1 MSPPHLY
8 LSREFKTGRPGMKT
22 CSACGKQST
31 LDASAC
37 MWCHAPL
44 TANAL
49 TEPPFTGAPGT
60 NGKAIA
66 SLICGFFFFFLP
78 AAIAAV
84 ILGRS
89 SRREIRRSRGQQTG
103 DGLATAGSVLGY
115 LGISIVPV
123 LIIAA
128 IAIPNLLRAKMAA
141 NEAGAVG
148 SLRSYSYAM
157 GAYAAK
163 CPQIGF
169 PHSLA
174 NLGQGRGDCE
184 RGQLLDNSLGTSNPV
199 KFGYYFHYAPGEPDN
214 LGRITSFSITAD
226 PVTPGTTGVRYFY
239 TDQSGV
245 VRVNLSP
252 PADAESAPL

>member
-1 MSPPHLY
+1 V
-8 LSREFKTGRPGMKT
+8 KT

-31 LDASAC
+31 LDATAC
-37 MWCHAPL
+37 MWCHASL
-44 TANAL
+44 GANAL
-49 TEPPFTGAPGT
+49 AAEPPFTGTPGT

-66 SLICGFFFFFLP
+66 SLICGLFFFFLP

-89 SRREIRRSRGQQTG
+89 SRREIRRSRGLQTG

-115 LGISIVPV
+115 LGISIIPV
-123 LIIAA
+123 MIIAA

-157 GAYAAK
+157 CAYAAK

-169 PHSLA
+169 PRSLA

-184 RGQLLDNSLGTSNPV
+184 RGQLLDNSLGTATPV
-199 KFGYYFHYAPGEPDN
+199 KFGYYFRYTPGDPDN
-214 LGRITSFSITAD
+214 LGQITSFRITAD
-226 PVTPGTTGVRYFY
+226 PVTPGTTGTRHFYF
-239 TDQSGV
+239 DQTGV
-245 VRVNLSP
+245 IRVNLSQ
-252 PADAESAPL
+252 PADAESPPLN

>member
-1 MSPPHLY
+1 
-8 LSREFKTGRPGMKT
+8 
-22 CSACGKQST
+22 
-31 LDASAC
+31 
-37 MWCHAPL
+37 MWCHASL
-44 TANAL
+44 GASAVAA
-49 TEPPFTGAPGT
+49 EPPFTGTPGT
-60 NGKAIA
+60 NGKAIG
-66 SLICGFFFFFLP
+66 SLICGLFFFFLP

-115 LGISIVPV
+115 LGISIIPV

-174 NLGQGRGDCE
+174 NLGQGKGDCE

-199 KFGYYFHYAPGEPDN
+199 KFGYYFRYTPGDPNN
-214 LGRITSFSITAD
+214 LGQITSFSIAAN
-226 PVTPGTTGVRYFY
+226 PLTPGTTGMRYFY
-239 TDQSGV
+239 IDQTGV
-245 VRVNLSP
+245 VRMSTSQ
-252 PADAESAPL
+252 PADGQGEPVN